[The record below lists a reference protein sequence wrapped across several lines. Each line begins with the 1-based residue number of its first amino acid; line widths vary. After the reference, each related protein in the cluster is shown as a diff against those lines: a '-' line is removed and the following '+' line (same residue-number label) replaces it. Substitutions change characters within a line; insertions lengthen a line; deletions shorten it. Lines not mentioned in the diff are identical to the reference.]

1 MKVSIVMQS
10 YLGEYPGSRKDS
22 DIKFIRAVNSFI
34 NQTYKNS
41 ELIIVSD
48 GCDITH
54 RLYYEYFK
62 TNDRIKY
69 VYVDKDTLNMYEV
82 NGEKFYRGLPRQVG
96 RTLVTG
102 EITTYMDSD
111 DIILPTHIENI
122 LNEWTKYDKIEWL
135 INLSLYENIDRYIN
149 PIDNDSKYMEDPKE
163 DEIIEI
169 NGLSSKWLP
178 YRYMRENG
186 FLWHPIQPTTL
197 THLSS
202 VTTKWE
208 DTFGK
213 SEDADF
219 NDRLKDKYKLGTY
232 YTSPTYVRC
241 HYPNR
246 WDY

>member
-10 YLGEYPGSRKDS
+10 YLGEYPGSRSDS
-22 DIKFIRAVNSFI
+22 DVKFIRAVNSFI

-82 NGEKFYRGLPRQVG
+82 DGGKFYRGFPREVG

-102 EITTYMDSD
+102 DITTYMDSD
-111 DIILPTHIENI
+111 DFILPKHIENI
-122 LNEWTKYDKIEWL
+122 QSEWVKHNGISWL
-135 INLSLYENIDRYIN
+135 INLSWYENIDRLEN
-149 PIDNDSKYMEDPKE
+149 PIIEYDDTIFPPDKSKIIKIDGLPSEWIPYKNIITDKIVVIPLQTCTFSHSSEIDVKWVDTSDTSEDITFNKSVRSKYKNGNFY
-163 DEIIEI
+163 IE
-169 NGLSSKWLP
+169 
-178 YRYMRENG
+178 
-186 FLWHPIQPTTL
+186 
-197 THLSS
+197 
-202 VTTKWE
+202 
-208 DTFGK
+208 
-213 SEDADF
+213 
-219 NDRLKDKYKLGTY
+219 
-232 YTSPTYVRC
+232 PTYVRC